1 MNQTMHR
8 RLKSLE
14 AERDHGTNKRAAE
27 LTDAELCRIAG
38 VPLDVTDEELQ
49 RIADGSA
56 RKERQQ

>member
-1 MNQTMHR
+1 MHR

-38 VPLDVTDEELQ
+38 VSLDVTDEELQ